1 MIKLYTDAATKGNP
15 GPTGLGML
23 IVKDGHQQQL
33 KAFFCRGLLIIK
45 ANLPRQL
52 KALPI

>member
-23 IVKDGHQQQL
+23 VVKDGQQQQL
-33 KAFFCRGLLIIK
+33 KAFCRGLPIIK
-45 ANLPRQL
+45 ANLPRRL